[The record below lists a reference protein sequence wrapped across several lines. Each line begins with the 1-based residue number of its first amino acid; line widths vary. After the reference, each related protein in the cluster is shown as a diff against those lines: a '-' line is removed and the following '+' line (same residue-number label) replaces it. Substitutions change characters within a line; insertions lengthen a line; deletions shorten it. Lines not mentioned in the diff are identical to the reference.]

1 MGSTGQDCR
10 LCRGTAANHLEKQQ
24 NFPNLGKNHAHISIR
39 HRSEGSGSREREVAG
54 NEWDARTVEPG
65 FRTRLGGDEQ
75 ISIFRRKQELMNT
88 QPDPLPAQIRC
99 LGTDALAALVVDIWA
114 ARGFET
120 DRRGSTVVA
129 RGEGTRRIEVSG
141 ADSRLPVAGGSID
154 VTVALDG
161 AGGIGTEVIDAED
174 LAQLIRYGLS
184 VEQRDSICKR
194 HLGAPPAALTVPW
207 QVRLD
212 AGLSKIAH
220 PAVYV
225 VGVLLCVLV
234 VASVVG
240 WQHLG
245 SIGSTGAPDESAGAP
260 RPGGPGGTDSSTAET
275 QSASGQLTGDTVGE
289 STGSNLPPGVG
300 PGGVV
305 DVSALDAAHD
315 RAIGNRS
322 YRLQV
327 DLYWPR
333 SGQPGAERVH
343 RDMDF
348 RVASDGRYLLHTT
361 VRPLNDSAQG
371 DRPDLRVYHDGRDWF
386 VAESTDDGVEYRW
399 VSGSQDPPIAVP
411 EPTVLRERLAS
422 SYLSTPDRNLT
433 ITTRETGPEY
443 RLIGR
448 GQPLGASQ
456 GITNYSVR
464 ALVRSDGL
472 VKELRTR
479 STRRVTPP
487 VDQRFEMTYDRFD
500 TTTVA
505 TPSWVAA
512 EFDLNHPR

>member
-1 MGSTGQDCR
+1 MD
-10 LCRGTAANHLEKQQ
+10 
-24 NFPNLGKNHAHISIR
+24 
-39 HRSEGSGSREREVAG
+39 
-54 NEWDARTVEPG
+54 
-65 FRTRLGGDEQ
+65 
-75 ISIFRRKQELMNT
+75 T

-99 LGTDALAALVVDIWA
+99 LGTDALAALVEDIWA

-129 RGEGTRRIEVSG
+129 RGEGTRRIAVSG
-141 ADSRLPVAGGSID
+141 ADSRLPVVAGSID
-154 VTVALDG
+154 VTVTLDG
-161 AGGIGTEVIDAED
+161 AGGVRTEVVNAAD
-174 LAQLIRYGLS
+174 LAQLITYGLS
-184 VEQRDSICKR
+184 VDQRDSICKR
-194 HLGAPPAALTVPW
+194 HFGAPPAGLTVPW
-207 QVRLD
+207 YVRLD
-212 AGLSKIAH
+212 AGLDKIAH

-240 WQHLG
+240 WPHLG
-245 SIGSTGAPDESAGAP
+245 SIGSTGAPEEPAGAP
-260 RPGGPGGTDSSTAET
+260 RPGGPGGTDSSTAGSE
-275 QSASGQLTGDTVGE
+275 SASGQLTGDTDGA
-289 STGSNLPPGVG
+289 STGSDLPPGVG

-305 DVSALDAAHD
+305 DVSELDRAHD

-322 YRLQV
+322 YTLQV

-333 SGQPGAERVH
+333 GGQPNAERVH
-343 RDMDF
+343 RNMDF
-348 RVASDGRYLLHTT
+348 RVAPDGRYLLHTT
-361 VRPLNDSAQG
+361 VRPLNASAQG

-433 ITTRETGPEY
+433 ITASETRPKY

-456 GITNYSVR
+456 GITNYSVQ
-464 ALVRSDGL
+464 AVVRSDGL
-472 VKELRTR
+472 IKGLRTR

-487 VDQRFEMTYDRFD
+487 ADQRFEMTYDRFD

-505 TPSWVAA
+505 TPAWVAA